1 MGLGFVFVQMVWD
14 TIKEGAFP
22 FNNSNFNIK
31 LNMKKQK
38 KNLLSNV
45 EEIKDSIKKNI
56 VAYVREAMED

>member
-1 MGLGFVFVQMVWD
+1 
-14 TIKEGAFP
+14 
-22 FNNSNFNIK
+22 
-31 LNMKKQK
+31 MKKQK